1 MIFKEFIP
9 PFTFLDVVEYSST
22 LHSDGEYEN
31 FSGSFSRYTLNVV
44 DPTPPRILN
53 SLLYLLLSKIILE

>member
-1 MIFKEFIP
+1 M
-9 PFTFLDVVEYSST
+9 EYSNT